1 MSKSKSNKKV
11 KTTVVAEQ
19 SDVEQ
24 PVTVTVAVEQ
34 PVTVVVEQTAGA
46 VVVEQTAGAVAVEQH
61 VTVVAEQTA
70 GAVVDSKVK
79 KSRKKVKQ
87 VEEVKQTEEVK
98 HTEELKVDVE
108 EAKQANEDKVGGE
121 NVKAPKTP
129 KAKTLKAKVP
139 KAKVVKPK
147 AVKAKVSKSS
157 KEKENVDESEK
168 VKATIDVDDDENVAD
183 VDETS
188 DRRVRSFKVKLPDN
202 TDYEGRFTGLTPY
215 QAANKALS
223 KYFRE
228 GKKDLN
234 TEISFCICE
243 STRKSKKHVYTYTGS
258 RVQLATPVKYTIQ
271 DGREIVKKFKNNLKK
286 VKKADVKIEAETATA

>member
-24 PVTVTVAVEQ
+24 PVTVAVEQPVTVAVEQ

-46 VVVEQTAGAVAVEQH
+46 VAV
-61 VTVVAEQTA
+61 EQTA

-98 HTEELKVDVE
+98 HTEELKVEVE
-108 EAKQANEDKVGGE
+108 EVKQADEDKVGGE

-139 KAKVVKPK
+139 KAKVVKAK

-271 DGREIVKKFKNNLKK
+271 DGREIVKNFKNNLKK
-286 VKKADVKIEAETATA
+286 VKKADVKIEAATATATA

>member
-1 MSKSKSNKKV
+1 M
-11 KTTVVAEQ
+11 Q
-19 SDVEQ
+19 SAD
-24 PVTVTVAVEQ
+24 
-34 PVTVVVEQTAGA
+34 VVVQSAG
-46 VVVEQTAGAVAVEQH
+46 T
-61 VTVVAEQTA
+61 
-70 GAVVDSKVK
+70 DSKVK

-87 VEEVKQTEEVK
+87 VEEVKQVKQVKQVEEV
-98 HTEELKVDVE
+98 EELKVDVE
-108 EAKQANEDKVGGE
+108 EVKQADEDKVGGG
-121 NVKAPKTP
+121 NVKTPKTP

-139 KAKVVKPK
+139 KVKVLKAKVP
-147 AVKAKVSKSS
+147 KAKVSKTP
-157 KEKENVDESEK
+157 KEDESEK
-168 VKATIDVDDDENVAD
+168 VKATIDVDDDEIVAD

-202 TDYEGRFTGLTPY
+202 ADYEGRFTGLTPY

-271 DGREIVKKFKNNLKK
+271 DGREIVKNFKNNLKK
-286 VKKADVKIEAETATA
+286 VKKADAKILTESSAAPATA

>member
-1 MSKSKSNKKV
+1 L
-11 KTTVVAEQ
+11 
-19 SDVEQ
+19 
-24 PVTVTVAVEQ
+24 
-34 PVTVVVEQTAGA
+34 
-46 VVVEQTAGAVAVEQH
+46 
-61 VTVVAEQTA
+61 
-70 GAVVDSKVK
+70 DS
-79 KSRKKVKQ
+79 S
-87 VEEVKQTEEVK
+87 
-98 HTEELKVDVE
+98 
-108 EAKQANEDKVGGE
+108 
-121 NVKAPKTP
+121 
-129 KAKTLKAKVP
+129 
-139 KAKVVKPK
+139 
-147 AVKAKVSKSS
+147 KVSKSS

-168 VKATIDVDDDENVAD
+168 VKATIDVDDDEIVAD

-271 DGREIVKKFKNNLKK
+271 DGREIVKNFKNNLKK
-286 VKKADVKIEAETATA
+286 VKKADVKIEAETATATA

>member
-11 KTTVVAEQ
+11 KSVVVAEQ
-19 SDVEQ
+19 SAGAVVEQ
-24 PVTVTVAVEQ
+24 PVTVTVADTVAVVEQ
-34 PVTVVVEQTAGA
+34 PVIVADTVAVVEQP
-46 VVVEQTAGAVAVEQH
+46 VADADA
-61 VTVVAEQTA
+61 TVADVAEQSA
-70 GAVVDSKVK
+70 GADSKVK

-87 VEEVKQTEEVK
+87 VEEVKQAEEVEELKLKVEVEEVK
-98 HTEELKVDVE
+98 
-108 EAKQANEDKVGGE
+108 QADEDKVGGG
-121 NVKAPKTP
+121 NVKTPKTP

-139 KAKVVKPK
+139 KAKVLK
-147 AVKAKVSKSS
+147 AKVPKAKVSKTP
-157 KEKENVDESEK
+157 KEDESEK
-168 VKATIDVDDDENVAD
+168 VKATIDVDDDEIVAD

-202 TDYEGRFTGLTPY
+202 ADYEGRFTGLTPY

-271 DGREIVKKFKNNLKK
+271 DGREIVKNFKNNLKK
-286 VKKADVKIEAETATA
+286 VKKADAKILTESSAAPATA